1 VNALLVAARRSGVG
15 KTTIALAIMAPFNS
29 GRVIVQPFKCGPD
42 IIDGGH
48 HSAVCGRAS
57 RNLDTGML
65 GDEENQ
71 EIFFCASS
79 DADFVVV
86 EGMMGQTMSQEQ
98 LA

>member
-1 VNALLVAARRSGVG
+1 
-15 KTTIALAIMAPFNS
+15 
-29 GRVIVQPFKCGPD
+29 
-42 IIDGGH
+42 
-48 HSAVCGRAS
+48 
-57 RNLDTGML
+57 ML